1 MIFLLVL
8 CVKQMFMLTILLYSL
23 VHQILNVFK
32 IVWIIIFVILLV
44 GLQKNELT
52 LNLSKTK
59 LMLFGTPHNLNKF
72 SNISL
77 IYDGE
82 NIEKVDHFKY
92 LGIIFDSNMTWS
104 HHIDFVAS
112 NVSKRCGVIRRV
124 KYYLPNYILKKTCW
138 NSGDASLQLLQSCLV
153 KLFSLSLSHFPADY
167 KLFWTILLEK
177 FFLLT

>member
-1 MIFLLVL
+1 MFIVFVNDLPTSVMCKTVVYADDTSLLVSSSDPQCLQNSLNYNL
-8 CVKQMFMLTILLYSL
+8 CNIASWFT
-23 VHQILNVFK
+23 
-32 IVWIIIFVILLV
+32 
-44 GLQKNELT
+44 KNELT

-104 HHIDFVAS
+104 HPIYFVAS

-124 KYYLPNYILKKTCW
+124 KCYLPNYIFKKTC
-138 NSGDASLQLLQSCLV
+138 
-153 KLFSLSLSHFPADY
+153 
-167 KLFWTILLEK
+167 
-177 FFLLT
+177 